1 MNAELLILQGQIW
14 GKNAEIFL
22 CSGKMMQMGKH
33 HPFLSPE
40 NQASDFN
47 DS

>member
-1 MNAELLILQGQIW
+1 MNAELLILQGRIW
-14 GKNAEIFL
+14 GKNAEISL
-22 CSGKMMQMGKH
+22 CSGEIMQMSKQR
-33 HPFLSPE
+33 PFLTPE